1 MPSSSVER
9 IELSIVLFDGSEHL
23 VHARPIETVGM
34 LQQRLETVIGLH
46 RPTLCCEGVLLS
58 NHTTAIANR
67 RESRRLTVWGAVRDA
82 QLSLSGRIMRTQRAS
97 PCFASQRHARLQLE
111 KDQLEERTRHP
122 KVLSLS
128 DLPRLLV
135 RATPVV
141 VAAGRTIPASAWI
154 SLAVWLAASIAA
166 SRVELL
172 GPWLVMSATYL
183 VYRFGFDEREA
194 GTESAYTVFNNNM
207 RALPGQLRAEDIQR
221 DMMRGVGVPM

>member
-58 NHTTAIANR
+58 NHTTAIANLP
-67 RESRRLTVWGAVRDA
+67 SRRLTVWGA
-82 QLSLSGRIMRTQRAS
+82 
-97 PCFASQRHARLQLE
+97 RHARLQLE